1 MRHRKNAEL
10 IVRDTLSLYGEVL
23 ALGRD
28 WVELES
34 QMGKVRVKAPPE
46 RLEGLA
52 EGQVV
57 GVRVLAR
64 LARRRGRWEILGRPE
79 LVEVL
84 PFRGTGAREALEGLA
99 ALTRREV

>member
-1 MRHRKNAEL
+1 MRPGKNAEL
-10 IVRDTLSLYGEVL
+10 VIRDTLSLYGEVL

-34 QMGKVRVKAPPE
+34 QMGKVRVKASPE
-46 RLEGLA
+46 RLSESE

-57 GVRVLAR
+57 GLRVLAR

-84 PFRGTGAREALEGLA
+84 PYQGTKPKEAPEGLA
-99 ALTRREV
+99 GLTRG